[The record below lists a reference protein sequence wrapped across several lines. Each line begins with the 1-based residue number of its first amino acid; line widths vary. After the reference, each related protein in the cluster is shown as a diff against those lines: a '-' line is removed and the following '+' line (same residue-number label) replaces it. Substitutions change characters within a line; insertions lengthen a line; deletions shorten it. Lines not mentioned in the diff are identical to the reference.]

1 MNRVFQ
7 GVFAIVLGLSLFA
20 CGGGGGGGSL
30 PAVSLSGSVTDSQP
44 GTIKAVI
51 GATVQVVQADTG
63 KTVATVKTDAAGRY
77 EVRGLAAGVPYQ
89 VLVNGPTE
97 QYFPASGEVTI
108 VKGAIIRRDFSL
120 PRTGLA
126 QAVSGGYESLTTMD
140 GGLTA
145 GVTTPTS
152 LLTATGAAY
161 TGSPQVYLAPIDV
174 SRIGNGFAQFQDGFV
189 VVAAVAPAS
198 IRLAY
203 ASAALDVRSSTGA
216 ALTIDPAAP
225 VTLTLPVPVPLQG
238 SAPAASSLTLYH
250 FNESTLV
257 WEAVPTA
264 ALTEV
269 APIADI
275 EAYSAQVAG
284 TGLYQV
290 VEEVASYVSVGGR
303 LVYDDYAAAIPDNPA
318 TTTINEAVPEHPATP
333 AAGATVYVNAIGAG
347 YQQVVTT
354 DADGYFVAYVEDP
367 DLVASHDL
375 RFESVAWGNGI
386 ELSTFQDL
394 TRVAMQGLS
403 PAVSPLAVDYFIPG
417 DTTAGGIVIGVS
429 GALPYQLDSLPVW
442 ALNPVFQPA
451 AKKEAVPVTVLLDA
465 GENIA
470 PSQLGLMGAYGRS
483 FNHPDPT
490 IVELLSDLA
499 INANSL
505 VLNGEVTVDPTSGS
519 LGLQQ
524 VAGTFE
530 SVHSAPADGYST
542 TTGIDITPGTTFPVV
557 VMAKSGAGHYVK
569 VSIDNVTGVA
579 GQYDV
584 TLRMAFSLTGRF

>member
-1 MNRVFQ
+1 MNRLFQ
-7 GVFAIVLGLSLFA
+7 AVCGIVLGLSLFA
-20 CGGGGGGGSL
+20 CGGGGGGSL
-30 PAVSLSGSVTDSQP
+30 PAISLSGSVTDSQP
-44 GTIKAVI
+44 GTIKPVI

-97 QYFPASGEVTI
+97 QYFPASGEVTPVTGSI
-108 VKGAIIRRDFSL
+108 VRRDFSL

-126 QAVSGGYESLTTMD
+126 QAVSGGYESLTTID

-145 GVTTPTS
+145 TITTPAS
-152 LLTATGAAY
+152 LLTSAGAAY
-161 TGSPQVYLAPIDV
+161 TGSTQVYLAPIDV

-189 VVAAVAPAS
+189 VVAASAPAA
-198 IRLAY
+198 IHVAY

-225 VTLTLPVPVPLQG
+225 VTLTLPVPVPLQA
-238 SAPAASSLTLYH
+238 SAPAAAGLTLYH
-250 FNESTLV
+250 FNEATLI
-257 WEAVPTA
+257 WEAVPGA
-264 ALTEV
+264 ALAEV
-269 APIADI
+269 APVADI
-275 EAYSAQVAG
+275 EAYTAEVSA

-290 VEEVASYVSVGGR
+290 VDAIASYVSVGGR
-303 LVYDDYAAAIPDNPA
+303 LVYDDYAPAIPDNPA
-318 TTTINEAVPEHPATP
+318 TPTINEAVPEHPATP
-333 AAGATVYVNAIGAG
+333 AAGATVYVNALGAG

-375 RFESVAWGNGI
+375 RFEFVTWGNGI

-394 TRVAMQGLS
+394 SRVEMQGLS
-403 PAVSPLAVDYFIPG
+403 SAVAPVAVDYFIPG
-417 DTTAGGIVIGVS
+417 DSPSGGIIFGAA
-429 GALPYQLDSLPVW
+429 GALPYQLDASPVW
-442 ALNPVFQPA
+442 AVNPVFQPA
-451 AKKEAVPVTVLLDA
+451 AGSGAVPVTVLLDA
-465 GENIA
+465 NENIA
-470 PSQLGLMGAYGRS
+470 PSQLGLMGAYGRT

-490 IVELLSDLA
+490 VVETLSDLA
-499 INANSL
+499 VNANSF
-505 VLNGEVTVDPTSGS
+505 VLNGEVTIDPTSGS

-530 SVHSAPADGYST
+530 SVRSAPAAGYST
-542 TTGIDITPGTTFPVV
+542 TTGIDITPGTVFPVV
-557 VMAKSGAGHYVK
+557 VVAKSGSGHYVK